1 MYEYSQPH
9 SKMSR
14 YVAVCGVGA
23 ELVNTCRASVP
34 HEALYMCSLIYVS
47 QQLHELETVIP
58 TSRH

>member
-1 MYEYSQPH
+1 MYGYSQPH
-9 SKMSR
+9 SKMSQ

-23 ELVNTCRASVP
+23 ELVNTCRASTP
-34 HEALYMCSLIYVS
+34 HEAPYVCPLSYVS